1 MRNSLSACAFREVL
15 LWIVLQ
21 CYWELPLVRSRR
33 GDPLPVGG
41 TGRMRL
47 STVTVPARSPS
58 RITATEI
65 AHSIARRM
73 GSGLGRH
80 GQKRGHVSTGQCI
93 LYSAPASFE
102 H

>member
-1 MRNSLSACAFREVL
+1 MRNSLSACAFREVF

-47 STVTVPARSPS
+47 STVTTPARSPS

-65 AHSIARRM
+65 AHTIAKGM
-73 GSGLGRH
+73 GDE
-80 GQKRGHVSTGQCI
+80 RGPQWTEWRQYLHQG
-93 LYSAPASFE
+93 SACRVLASDF
-102 H
+102 

>member
-1 MRNSLSACAFREVL
+1 MRNSLSACVFREVL

-33 GDPLPVGG
+33 ADPSPVGG

-47 STVTVPARSPS
+47 STITMPAQSPS
-58 RITATEI
+58 PITATEI
-65 AHSIARRM
+65 AHSIANRM
-73 GSGLGRH
+73 GDERGRN
-80 GQKRGHVSTGQCI
+80 GHNGGNVSTRAVHAT
-93 LYSAPASFE
+93 SSPTTFE

>member
-1 MRNSLSACAFREVL
+1 MRNSLSACAFREVF

-47 STVTVPARSPS
+47 STVTMPARSPS

-73 GSGLGRH
+73 GEWFGPSWTEAWTCLHRAVH
-80 GQKRGHVSTGQCI
+80 PI
-93 LYSAPASFE
+93 LVASDF
-102 H
+102 

>member
-1 MRNSLSACAFREVL
+1 MKTALIACAFREVL

-41 TGRMRL
+41 TGRMRF
-47 STVTVPARSPS
+47 STVTMPARSPS

-73 GSGLGRH
+73 GEWFGPSWTEAWTFLHRAVQSYLGA
-80 GQKRGHVSTGQCI
+80 GD
-93 LYSAPASFE
+93 F
-102 H
+102 